1 MINAKTF
8 NDFTFLFKIPLP
20 GDWKNSPTFCWC
32 VNSMWGRK
40 ANFIT
45 IACQV
50 QLIFMLEITLPG
62 K

>member
-1 MINAKTF
+1 MTL
-8 NDFTFLFKIPLP
+8 LFYLKFRCQGIE
-20 GDWKNSPTFCWC
+20 KNSPTFCWC
-32 VNSMWGRK
+32 VDSMWGRK

-50 QLIFMLEITLPG
+50 QLLFMLEITLPG